1 MISTFFVFIGYFIC
15 LFLIYTL
22 QKELDDKNKI
32 LKELASSLIQLE
44 LVNSDYKSLIT
55 NLELQNKQFE
65 DSLNLLE
72 EELNQNDSDYT
83 HEYNLLKDQVLESIQ
98 QLQASQE
105 TLIQKLNDKN
115 II

>member
-1 MISTFFVFIGYFIC
+1 MTSTFFIFIGYFVC

-22 QKELDDKNKI
+22 QKELDAKNKI
-32 LKELASSLIQLE
+32 LTELASSLIELE
-44 LVNSDYKSLIT
+44 LKNSNYNSLIT

-72 EELNQNDSDYT
+72 EELNQSDSEYT
-83 HEYNLLKDQVLESIQ
+83 HEYNLLKDQVLKSIQ
-98 QLQASQE
+98 QLQVSQE
-105 TLIQKLNDKN
+105 ILIQKLNDKD